1 MGVNEHVTFG
11 TFEQTEIFCSVQIE
25 LFRKES
31 SKKRCHGV
39 ELLIKHAVGFFCAP
53 LLHNFAFISG
63 NANMVEGHCKN
74 PTTH

>member
-39 ELLIKHAVGFFCAP
+39 EFLIKHAVGFF
-53 LLHNFAFISG
+53 FALPFYIILRLYQEMQIWLKG
-63 NANMVEGHCKN
+63 TAKIL
-74 PTTH
+74 